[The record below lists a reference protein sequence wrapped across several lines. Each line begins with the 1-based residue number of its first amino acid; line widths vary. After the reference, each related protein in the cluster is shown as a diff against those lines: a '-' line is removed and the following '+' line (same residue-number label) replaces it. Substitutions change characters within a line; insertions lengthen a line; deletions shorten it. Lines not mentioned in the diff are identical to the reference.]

1 MPSKPKIHSKLNN
14 SEGKMKNEQALKYRN
29 LLERAAGFPLF
40 LDGIEATCSQ
50 ESSAAFL
57 YMQDEYMQD
66 EDEPE
71 TPEHRDDDI
80 VRDIP
85 LRSKLDF
92 THFKRH
98 KRGNLQYDGTEWRGV
113 SVHRSWR
120 SIVKNPPTPTTSGY
134 AQR

>member
-29 LLERAAGFPLF
+29 LFERAAGFPLF

-57 YMQDEYMQD
+57 YMQDE
-66 EDEPE
+66 DEPE

-85 LRSKLDF
+85 PRSELLEFLGDRILGGEGGSPLHKMLL
-92 THFKRH
+92 TH
-98 KRGNLQYDGTEWRGV
+98 
-113 SVHRSWR
+113 
-120 SIVKNPPTPTTSGY
+120 
-134 AQR
+134 